1 MMTKAGLVAA
11 AIAAVTL
18 AGTGTASADLGTPTV
33 DVDTAKAA
41 RSLHAALGGGATVGY
56 AFAISEDGK
65 LAATGSGGKARIDKD
80 LDFTP
85 YTRIEIASATKNVV
99 AAALLKLTEAA
110 GLTPETKIWS
120 YLPPD
125 MRSTAHPSWQ
135 NVKIKHI
142 LGHHSGLGQLVAA
155 SSDAE
160 DALMSMRY
168 DGIKYTMTKPITV
181 DESEAG
187 YVYENRNYAFA
198 RVVVPRLWR
207 LTEPGRGLPD
217 WIDANSPPWTLHYV
231 NEKLFTPAGISWV
244 TCLATNPD
252 TAAHAYN
259 RLDTAAGGLLF
270 EMSGTGFEA
279 CASYR
284 GLQMSAVDMVR
295 WQVYLRHGT
304 IVSPTVRKWMD
315 DLMLGW
321 RDYGAP
327 AGYFAHGGKYD
338 TGGRSVRTCHGK
350 FPGGVE
356 VAVVVNSKIGDLDTH
371 PCTPVINAIKSAS

>member
-1 MMTKAGLVAA
+1 MRTKAGLVAA

-41 RSLHAALGGGATVGY
+41 QSLHAALGGGATVGY

-65 LAATGSGGKARIDKD
+65 LAATGSGGKARIDKN

-160 DALMSMRY
+160 DAKMSMRY
-168 DGIKYTMTKPITV
+168 DGIKYTMTKQVTV
-181 DESEAG
+181 DESEGG
-187 YVYENRNYAFA
+187 YPGTARRPASSDESSPRESRAF
-198 RVVVPRLWR
+198 
-207 LTEPGRGLPD
+207 
-217 WIDANSPPWTLHYV
+217 PPSERSTL
-231 NEKLFTPAGISWV
+231 
-244 TCLATNPD
+244 C
-252 TAAHAYN
+252 
-259 RLDTAAGGLLF
+259 
-270 EMSGTGFEA
+270 
-279 CASYR
+279 
-284 GLQMSAVDMVR
+284 
-295 WQVYLRHGT
+295 
-304 IVSPTVRKWMD
+304 
-315 DLMLGW
+315 
-321 RDYGAP
+321 
-327 AGYFAHGGKYD
+327 
-338 TGGRSVRTCHGK
+338 RS
-350 FPGGVE
+350 
-356 VAVVVNSKIGDLDTH
+356 
-371 PCTPVINAIKSAS
+371 